1 MTHAKDPVPRAD
13 QPPAPGGY
21 PASPPATQGYGGG
34 GPVGKQ
40 RNGIA
45 VVFLSLITLGIYWLV
60 YIFKTSKEIKNNSG
74 IGVGPGVALV
84 IALFVGIVTPFLLA
98 HDVAE
103 LRRRGGHEAK
113 VSTATGLWI
122 ILPLLGIF
130 IFEAKVQGALN
141 EYWQSQG
148 AVS

>member
-1 MTHAKDPVPRAD
+1 MTHSNDPMPRPD

-21 PASPPATQGYGGG
+21 PASPPATQGYGGA

-74 IGVGPGVALV
+74 IGVGPG
-84 IALFVGIVTPFLLA
+84 
-98 HDVAE
+98 
-103 LRRRGGHEAK
+103 
-113 VSTATGLWI
+113 
-122 ILPLLGIF
+122 
-130 IFEAKVQGALN
+130 
-141 EYWQSQG
+141 
-148 AVS
+148 